1 VLELVQ
7 CTEGLMEAAGTVS
20 FLGALGHHTGLE
32 QGYIQG
38 LLQQALSSGS
48 GAEHC
53 GPPGAPKFPH
63 LRCTCTHMAHSL
75 GFLDLSDSPTTQVT
89 GENGRVPNLQGSVLP
104 HANRPGITAIEL
116 NHALNA

>member
-38 LLQQALSSGS
+38 L
-48 GAEHC
+48 
-53 GPPGAPKFPH
+53 
-63 LRCTCTHMAHSL
+63 MAHSL

-89 GENGRVPNLQGSVLP
+89 GENGRVPNLQGSVLWGRSSLVSMTSEP
-104 HANRPGITAIEL
+104 EL
-116 NHALNA
+116 LFILYPVLRLCP